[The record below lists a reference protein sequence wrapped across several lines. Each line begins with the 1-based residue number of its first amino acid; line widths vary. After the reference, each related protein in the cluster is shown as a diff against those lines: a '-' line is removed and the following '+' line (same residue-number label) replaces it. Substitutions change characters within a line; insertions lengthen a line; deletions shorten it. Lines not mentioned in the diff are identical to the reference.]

1 MAPDGYVPG
10 VVRGKGTVFLGTGG
24 AENGDNRN
32 IDRRGQVHRAAIV
45 ADEEGALF
53 KLGRQLSQAGF
64 AGEVDHSTLQRAQRV
79 FELLIE
85 SDVTWSTYEE
95 DLCVQFVDESAGKFL
110 VACQG
115 PAFGGQIHAGVATPT
130 GK

>member
-1 MAPDGYVPG
+1 MAPDGYVFG
-10 VVRGKGTVFLGTGG
+10 IVRGIGAVFLGTGG
-24 AENGDNRN
+24 AEDGNNRN
-32 IDRRGQVHRAAIV
+32 IDRRGQVHGAAII

-64 AGEVDHSTLQRAQRV
+64 AGEVDHSTLLRAQCV

-95 DLCVQFVDESAGKFL
+95 DLWQVPGSVSRAS
-110 VACQG
+110 VWRSNPYQG
-115 PAFGGQIHAGVATPT
+115 CCHHR
-130 GK
+130 